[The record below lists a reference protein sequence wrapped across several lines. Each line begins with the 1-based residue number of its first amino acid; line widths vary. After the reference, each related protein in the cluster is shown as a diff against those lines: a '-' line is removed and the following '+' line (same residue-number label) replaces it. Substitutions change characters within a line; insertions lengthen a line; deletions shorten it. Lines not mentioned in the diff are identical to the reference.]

1 MIGRKYKDQWEA
13 CNKELLELKTKTEAE
28 QPSPEGVTPT
38 SAEVEKQ
45 VASVKEQLTQ
55 TTQERDELKQK
66 LEAQSEEFGGAKAQL
81 NQIQQVQCM
90 KKCVCVCVC
99 VVLKV

>member
-28 QPSPEGVTPT
+28 QPPPEGSTPT

-55 TTQERDELKQK
+55 STQERDELKQK

-90 KKCVCVCVC
+90 KKMCM
-99 VVLKV
+99 